1 MGPEKYRNVIRM
13 ASTAILLVA
22 CGTTAAHAGS
32 ASPPSGSTEP
42 TDVHIRLQGGV
53 CAIASPREYN
63 QVAKFV
69 NAPEIFSVGASIR
82 PKRFASAALDFT
94 FINLGKGVPT
104 SLATASSNTMTTV
117 ESSSLVT
124 AMLGLELRR
133 PTADGRGPYAT
144 FGAGFGRAFLGG
156 VHEGPSRDPGP
167 FLFRGTRIA
176 GPALETGVGI
186 RSARI
191 LDGPSVQ
198 LDVRWIGVLTGNP
211 RVSLVPLT
219 LGFVF

>member
-1 MGPEKYRNVIRM
+1 MTSSGPQRRFATI
-13 ASTAILLVA
+13 ALIWLA
-22 CGTTAAHAGS
+22 CHVTAAYAAPAG
-32 ASPPSGSTEP
+32 GSTEP

-82 PKRFASAALDFT
+82 PKRFASAALDLT
-94 FINLGKGVPT
+94 FINLGKGVPS
-104 SLATASSNTMTTV
+104 SLVTASTSAMTTV

-124 AMLGLELRR
+124 AMLGVELRR
-133 PTADGRGPYAT
+133 PTADARGPYAT
-144 FGAGFGRAFLGG
+144 LGAGFGRAFLGG

-167 FLFRGTRIA
+167 FLFRGTRIT

-198 LDVRWIGVLTGNP
+198 LDVRWVGLLSGNP